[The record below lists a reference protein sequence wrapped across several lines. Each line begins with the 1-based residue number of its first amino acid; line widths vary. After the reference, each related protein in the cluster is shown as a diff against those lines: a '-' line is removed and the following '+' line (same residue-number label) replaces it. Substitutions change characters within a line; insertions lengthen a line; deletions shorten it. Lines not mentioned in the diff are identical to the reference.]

1 MIDATNISSI
11 VNGNTSPHAFH
22 VPEEEVRLQ
31 PRIEALLQVLSCEAG
46 KTVSRQQLLDEIWG
60 GDPDCDGALTV
71 AVCALR
77 RHLRDDSLRPRYVET
92 VRGQGYRLI
101 TPVSASDC
109 HRRQPPAVPSGPR
122 GSTTSTSLVRPRHAD
137 RLSILRDRCPSG

>member
-1 MIDATNISSI
+1 MINETDISGS
-11 VNGNTSPHAFH
+11 VNGHTIPHAFRP
-22 VPEEEVRLQ
+22 PEDQARLQ
-31 PRIEALLQVLSCEAG
+31 PRIEMLLQALSREVG

-101 TPVSASDC
+101 A
-109 HRRQPPAVPSGPR
+109 PSPR
-122 GSTTSTSLVRPRHAD
+122 TTN
-137 RLSILRDRCPSG
+137 